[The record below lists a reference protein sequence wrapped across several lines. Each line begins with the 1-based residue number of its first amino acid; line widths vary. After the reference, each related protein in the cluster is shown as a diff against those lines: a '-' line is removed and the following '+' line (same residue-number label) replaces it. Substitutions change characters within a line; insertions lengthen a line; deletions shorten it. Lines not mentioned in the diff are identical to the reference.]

1 MTILTIS
8 HRILCMP
15 PPGNHTCP
23 PATMH
28 ATPHPRQPHT
38 PSWQPRT
45 PPGNHA
51 CPLATMHAP
60 WQPCMP
66 PSPGNHACPPGS
78 HAPPWQPHMP
88 PAATHPWAATH
99 APPPV
104 DRITDTCKNITFP
117 QLRLRAVNMS
127 KTFYRHVTRV
137 LRKVVQNDDYTVR
150 YWSAHGSR
158 FRQI

>member
-15 PPGNHTCP
+15 PPPWQPHMPPCNHACHP
-23 PATMH
+23 PPPAITHALLATMH
-28 ATPHPRQPHT
+28 TP
-38 PSWQPRT
+38 WQPCL

-51 CPLATMHAP
+51 RPLAARHAP
-60 WQPCMP
+60 LPRQPCM
-66 PSPGNHACPPGS
+66 
-78 HAPPWQPHMP
+78 PPWQPHMP

-99 APPPV
+99 APPV